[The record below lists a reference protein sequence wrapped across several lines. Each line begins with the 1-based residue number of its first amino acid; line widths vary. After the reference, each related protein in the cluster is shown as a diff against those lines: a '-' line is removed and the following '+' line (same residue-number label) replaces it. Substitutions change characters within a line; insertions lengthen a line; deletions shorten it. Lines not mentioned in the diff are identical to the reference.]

1 MPPAN
6 QLHRR
11 QGTQRT
17 LLCVF
22 TAADE
27 VKNHRLI
34 NMLWYQPVRNNVPK
48 DPDRALCSF
57 SYTGKRS
64 SSNMLIIDVKMLSGF
79 VPVKSSLD
87 KVNLEEQ
94 G

>member
-1 MPPAN
+1 
-6 QLHRR
+6 
-11 QGTQRT
+11 
-17 LLCVF
+17 
-22 TAADE
+22 
-27 VKNHRLI
+27 
-34 NMLWYQPVRNNVPK
+34 MLMISACKTVSPK
-48 DPDRALCSF
+48 IADRALCCF

-79 VPVKSSLD
+79 APVKSSLD